1 MFAVKDIKRSLTWIF
16 SLFDE
21 EDIAC
26 LMLDDDD
33 VVSELTPELLSRK
46 YRRDA
51 RHVKMFCS
59 STGPED
65 EGSWSGSLVF
75 KKKAVWLCAVDSIN
89 HTTSKL
95 RVKSFTELW
104 LLSNMKFA
112 KVHCVCAI
120 VLNKGKAVSA
130 TECRSFVKYVRKPA
144 DLFVDAETLF
154 NELDDTALFEQLLG
168 GNNLPCDF

>member
-1 MFAVKDIKRSLTWIF
+1 MFAVKDIKRALTWIF

-75 KKKAVWLCAVDSIN
+75 KKK
-89 HTTSKL
+89 
-95 RVKSFTELW
+95 
-104 LLSNMKFA
+104 
-112 KVHCVCAI
+112 
-120 VLNKGKAVSA
+120 
-130 TECRSFVKYVRKPA
+130 
-144 DLFVDAETLF
+144 
-154 NELDDTALFEQLLG
+154 EQI
-168 GNNLPCDF
+168 PT